1 MYSSKGSSELFLYLR
16 YIAGQLATEFLYSA
30 EKAHNQG
37 VSMRKAFLF
46 AIIASAIYVA
56 GCAMTEPRAGWVKPG
71 VSLYDAE
78 NAYAQ
83 CEYDVSMQ
91 KLETPAEKEKTVK
104 NCMIRQGFR
113 YGYYE

>member
-1 MYSSKGSSELFLYLR
+1 MRYGFAEPSVSKKTTGNTTPFLNSLN
-16 YIAGQLATEFLYSA
+16 SA
-30 EKAHNQG
+30 EQAHNQG
-37 VSMRKAFLF
+37 VKMKKAFLF

-71 VSLYDAE
+71 VSQYDAE

-91 KLETPAEKEKTVK
+91 KLETPAEKDKTVK

>member
-1 MYSSKGSSELFLYLR
+1 MGNSTPFLCSLN
-16 YIAGQLATEFLYSA
+16 SA
-30 EKAHNQG
+30 MSPRHQG
-37 VSMRKAFLF
+37 VKMRKAFFF
-46 AIIASAIYVA
+46 AVIVA
-56 GCAMTEPRAGWVKPG
+56 ATFMFNACALTEPQAGWVKPG
-71 VSLYDAE
+71 VSQYDAE

>member
-1 MYSSKGSSELFLYLR
+1 
-16 YIAGQLATEFLYSA
+16 
-30 EKAHNQG
+30 
-37 VSMRKAFLF
+37 MRKAILLALAATATYFM
-46 AIIASAIYVA
+46 
-56 GCAMTEPRAGWVKPG
+56 GCAMVEPQAGWVKPG
-71 VSLYDAE
+71 VSQYEAE